1 MNHISP
7 TIWQFLVKWLT
18 NFALFPPEASKIAP
32 QMDALLFFMV
42 LVSLI
47 GLTIVVLLI
56 VSFSILYNKKRHP
69 VAVQVEGSTL
79 LEATWTIIPLGL
91 FLVMFVWGA
100 LIYFRVFTPPANAMN
115 IYVVGKQWMW
125 KVEHPGGQHE
135 INALHVPT
143 GRAVQLTL
151 ISQDVFHSFSIP
163 AFRVKRE
170 AIPGRYTTVWF
181 EATVPGTYHLFCTQ
195 YCGTNHSQMTGDIV
209 VMTPEDFRK
218 WLASS
223 TSGASL
229 AQNGERLFG
238 RLSCAACPNTPPGAR
253 GPSPAHVSGCQMPL
267 ASGGTV
273 TADDAYL
280 RESILNPSQHVT
292 QGYAPI
298 MPTYQGQ
305 ISEEGI
311 IALVEYIK
319 NLNSDYRIQQTLNTT
334 DLLPEN
340 EGKRPPA
347 AQAPTAKGPVSQGR
361 LKP

>member
-1 MNHISP
+1 
-7 TIWQFLVKWLT
+7 
-18 NFALFPPEASKIAP
+18 
-32 QMDALLFFMV
+32 
-42 LVSLI
+42 
-47 GLTIVVLLI
+47 
-56 VSFSILYNKKRHP
+56 
-69 VAVQVEGSTL
+69 
-79 LEATWTIIPLGL
+79 
-91 FLVMFVWGA
+91 
-100 LIYFRVFTPPANAMN
+100 MN

-195 YCGTNHSQMTGDIV
+195 YCGTNHSQMIGDIV
-209 VMTPEDFRK
+209 VLSPDDFKK

-223 TSGASL
+223 TSGNSL
-229 AQNGERLFG
+229 AQDGERLFAS
-238 RLSCAACPNTPPGAR
+238 LSCNACHNTRPDAR
-253 GPSPAHVSGCQMPL
+253 GPSL
-267 ASGGTV
+267 ANVYGSKLTLTTGQPINV
-273 TADDAYL
+273 DDAYL
-280 RESILNPSQHVT
+280 RESILNPSQHIT

-305 ISEEGI
+305 VSEEGV

-319 NLNSDYRIQQTLNTT
+319 HLDSDYRIQQTTNTT
-334 DLLPEN
+334 DLLPESVGTAPGQQPKPQ
-340 EGKRPPA
+340 GKVNP
-347 AQAPTAKGPVSQGR
+347 
-361 LKP
+361 

>member
-1 MNHISP
+1 MAAR
-7 TIWQFLVKWLT
+7 V
-18 NFALFPPEASKIAP
+18 
-32 QMDALLFFMV
+32 DALYYFLIAVTAFF
-42 LVSLI
+42 
-47 GLTIVVLLI
+47 TLLI
-56 VSFSILYNKKRHP
+56 AGLVIYFAIKYRRKAKDEAGTPIHE
-69 VAVQVEGSTL
+69 AFW

-91 FLVMFVWGA
+91 FLMMFVWGA
-100 LIYFRVFTPPANAMN
+100 LIYFRVYTPPPNAMN

-125 KVEHPGGQHE
+125 KAEHPGGQHE
-135 INALHVPT
+135 INSLHVPT

-195 YCGTNHSQMTGDIV
+195 YCGTNHTQMVGDIV
-209 VMTPEDFRK
+209 VLTPEDYRK

-223 TSGASL
+223 VSGASL
-229 AQNGERLFG
+229 AQNGERLFAS
-238 RLSCAACPNTPPGAR
+238 LSCAACHNTRPDAR
-253 GPSPAHVSGCQMPL
+253 GPSLANVYGAKLALTSGQ
-267 ASGGTV
+267 SVTV
-273 TADDAYL
+273 DDAYL
-280 RESILNPSQHVT
+280 REAILNPSEHIT

-311 IALVEYIK
+311 IALIEYIK

-334 DLLPEN
+334 DLLPES
-340 EGKRPPA
+340 EGSAMPA
-347 AQAPTAKGPVSQGR
+347 AKVPASKGLV
-361 LKP
+361 KP

>member
-1 MNHISP
+1 MSHISP
-7 TIWQFLVKWLT
+7 VLWQFLVKWLT
-18 NFALFPPEASKIAP
+18 NFPLLPPEASRLAP
-32 QMDALLFFMV
+32 QMDTLLFFIT

-56 VSFSILYNKKRHP
+56 VSFSILYSKKRHP

-100 LIYFRVFTPPANAMN
+100 LIYFRVYTPPANAMN

-125 KVEHPGGQHE
+125 KAEHPGGQHE
-135 INALHVPT
+135 INSLHVPT
-143 GRAVQLTL
+143 GRPVQLTL

-181 EATVPGTYHLFCTQ
+181 EATTPGTYHLFCTQ
-195 YCGTNHSQMTGDIV
+195 YCGTNHSAMIGDV
-209 VMTPEDFRK
+209 VVLTPEDYRK

-223 TSGASL
+223 TSGMSL
-229 AQNGERLFG
+229 AQNGERLFAS
-238 RLSCAACPNTPPGAR
+238 LSCAACHNARPNAR
-253 GPSPAHVSGCQMPL
+253 GPSLANVYGAKLPL

-273 TADDAYL
+273 TADEAYL

-305 ISEEGI
+305 ISEEGV
-311 IALVEYIK
+311 IALLEFIK
-319 NLNSDYRIQQTLNTT
+319 NLDSDYRIQQTLNTT
-334 DLLPEN
+334 DLPPGS
-340 EGKRPPA
+340 EGKTPA
-347 AQAPTAKGPVSQGR
+347 AQTPDAKGKV
-361 LKP
+361 KP